1 MRFLLLT
8 IDEQV
13 VRERPHIAVARE
25 GRCQSYARHTI
36 DTASPLVAQLKV
48 SRKWCIEADRLYGGF
63 KIIPPSWRLGVERSL
78 AEKQG
83 L

>member
-8 IDEQV
+8 KDEQV
-13 VRERPHIAVARE
+13 VRERPHITVERE
-25 GRCQSYARHTI
+25 GRCQSYARHAI

-48 SRKWCIEADRLYGGF
+48 SRNRCIEADRLYGGF
-63 KIIPPSWRLGVERSL
+63 KIILPSWRLGFERNL